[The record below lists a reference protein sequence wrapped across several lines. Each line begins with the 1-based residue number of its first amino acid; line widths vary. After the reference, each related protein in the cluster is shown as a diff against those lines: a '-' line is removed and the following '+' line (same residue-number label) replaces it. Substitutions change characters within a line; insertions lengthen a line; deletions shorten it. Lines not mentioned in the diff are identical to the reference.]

1 MSSGST
7 STEFSRA
14 RGCLWELKME
24 IWNLYKIKEW
34 ICGWYDNFMSSYFST
49 VYIYGS
55 VDIYVLT
62 KGLRKQNR
70 RWSIW
75 LFFPFYCVLRNGFET
90 FKIQLLGGLF
100 EIWKALNPPKGLQKQ
115 NWRWSIWCSFHFI
128 VFEKRFWH
136 FQSPNFQ
143 VAFLKSWKCFIP
155 RRDCE
160 SRTECGPFDILS
172 ILLCLRNG
180 FDIFKIP
187 SFFLNE
193 HSYSL

>member
-49 VYIYGS
+49 IYIYGS

-100 EIWKALNPPKGLQKQ
+100 EIWKALNPPRGLQKQ
-115 NWRWSIWCSFHFI
+115 NWRWSIWYSLHFI
-128 VFEKRFWH
+128 VFEKKR
-136 FQSPNFQ
+136 
-143 VAFLKSWKCFIP
+143 L
-155 RRDCE
+155 
-160 SRTECGPFDILS
+160 
-172 ILLCLRNG
+172 
-180 FDIFKIP
+180 DIFKNP
-187 SFFLNE
+187 TFSRPFSKF
-193 HSYSL
+193 